1 MTAIKLAGGVLRVP
15 VFTVLS
21 DGTHVDS
28 TRDITPDDPD
38 YKAWLPHA
46 IDEAQSW
53 HGDADDDAILSRWRA
68 AASA

>member
-15 VFTVLS
+15 THTVLP
-21 DGTHVDS
+21 DGVHIDS

-38 YKAWLPHA
+38 YQEWLPYA
-46 IDEAQSW
+46 IDEADSW
-53 HGDADDDAILSRWRA
+53 HGDPDDETILSRWRA